1 MTNPQPDQPARA
13 DRRSL
18 PYPGDEAITT
28 ARHRAHLAFAQLFTS
43 LGAGRHRLRYAAS
56 DVDGRYRL
64 ASSTVMVT
72 TAPAWHLDADPDE
85 FTIIEAAVTA
95 ALEGSCTVL
104 AALVVQTEQAPGPI
118 VCGWRIE
125 RGWLQGMKPAVVQA
139 AVRPCG
145 GGSAPVARAYPALFL
160 PDPSVTGCGHRP
172 GPGAGPPANSPFP
185 YAL

>member
-18 PYPGDEAITT
+18 PYPGNEAITA
-28 ARHRAHLAFAQLFTS
+28 ARRRAHRAFAQLFTA
-43 LGAGRHRLRYAAS
+43 LGAGRHRLHYGAL

-64 ASSTVMVT
+64 ASATVAVT

-85 FTIIEAAVTA
+85 FAAIEAAVTA

-104 AALVVQTEQAPGPI
+104 ATLVVQTGQEPGPV
-118 VCGWRIE
+118 VCGCIE
-125 RGWLQGMKPAVVQA
+125 RGWLHGMKAAAVQA

-145 GGSAPVARAYPALFL
+145 GSSAPVARAYPAPFL
-160 PDPSVTGCGHRP
+160 PDPSVTG
-172 GPGAGPPANSPFP
+172 
-185 YAL
+185 